1 MVRSLGFAFVALAA
15 VISAATPSRAEGV
28 SMDLLMLQATA
39 RIGVALAA
47 GNYCAGV
54 ELRPLIETTA
64 HYLAGA
70 NAPAAADRDLIAET
84 RSLLDAAIYDTAF
97 CDQPCTTLP
106 AAAAGTGTEPFT
118 PQATSSYLAAFD
130 AVVSRW
136 LAAAEHDPPTLT
148 ISTARHSYDPLPRYA
163 PGDAVAYQV
172 HVGPACHGAVLWLDR
187 PYALPSAFDGSG
199 SFVPP
204 HDGLWTVDLMR
215 RDGLALSPLTYLDAA
230 GLPSYI
236 KEFWVGAK
244 PATGLGPG
252 SLSPWHKRP

>member
-1 MVRSLGFAFVALAA
+1 MVPFRSFAFSALTVLVLA
-15 VISAATPSRAEGV
+15 VPSARAEGV

-47 GNYCAGV
+47 GNYCAAT
-54 ELRPLIETTA
+54 ELRPVIETTA

-70 NAPAAADRDLIAET
+70 NVPAAADRDLIEET
-84 RSLLDAAIYDTAF
+84 RSLLDAAIYDTTV
-97 CDQPCTTLP
+97 CDRPCTTLP
-106 AAAAGTGTEPFT
+106 ATAAGTGSEPFT
-118 PQATSSYLAAFD
+118 PKATASYLAAFD

-148 ISTARHSYDPLPRYA
+148 ITTARRSYDPLPRYDA
-163 PGDAVAYQV
+163 GDSVAYEV

-204 HDGLWTVDLMR
+204 HDGLWTIDLR
-215 RDGLALSPLTYLDAA
+215 RGDGLVLSPLTYLDAA
-230 GLPSYI
+230 GLPSYV
-236 KEFWVGAK
+236 KEFWVGAE
-244 PATGLGPG
+244 PTTSLGPG

>member
-1 MVRSLGFAFVALAA
+1 MVRFLSFALAA
-15 VISAATPSRAEGV
+15 LAVLVSAALPARAAGV
-28 SMDLLMLQATA
+28 SMDLLLLQATA
-39 RIGVALAA
+39 RIGVALSA
-47 GNYCAGV
+47 GNYCAAV
-54 ELRPLIETTA
+54 ELRPVIETTA

-70 NAPAAADRDLIAET
+70 KVPAAADRDLIEET
-84 RSLLDAAIYDTAF
+84 RSLLEAATYDTTA

-106 AAAAGTGTEPFT
+106 ATAAGTGSEAFT
-118 PQATSSYLAAFD
+118 PQATASYLAAFD

-148 ISTARHSYDPLPRYA
+148 IATVRRSYDPLPQYA
-163 PGDAVAYQV
+163 PGDAVAYEV

-187 PYALPSAFDGSG
+187 PYTLPSGFDGSG

-204 HDGLWTVDLMR
+204 RDGLWTVDLRR

-230 GLPSYI
+230 GLPSYV
-236 KEFWVGAK
+236 KEFWVGAE
-244 PATGLGPG
+244 PATSLGPG